1 MTATPRERIVR
12 ALDRRIR
19 ARYPLIAVQTSE
31 ERRFKHLINEV
42 LQLRDPDAPDDP
54 GRHFAKGLFYW
65 SRVSGL
71 AQVAGPHVKVGEVK
85 PSPDLEE
92 PTALLEHIKG
102 QDKGIF
108 CLFDFGPYLGL
119 QGLEDPPLVR
129 QLRELAMAIKPRG
142 VTVIFVGATFPE
154 LASLEK
160 EISHFD
166 LPLPDE
172 DEIAVVL
179 GQHIDRYRQVPKA
192 TLAIDDETGRRLR
205 EALLGL
211 TIAEAEYALDEATI
225 VHRGL
230 GPGAVPTILEK
241 KRELVAKSGA
251 LTYIP
256 PQPPDRLGGYA
267 ELRLLAEG
275 AAHAATPAAR
285 AFGIA
290 PPKGFLL
297 FGLPGCGKDHFT
309 TILSGI
315 LGRALFRLDMGAVI
329 GGRDGTLGSSA
340 NEIRRACAMAEV
352 CHAILVIGEFEKAV
366 GGLQSSNRTDG
377 GEVARTIAWLLN
389 WMNDQERAFV
399 VATANDVSQLAPE
412 QVRQGRFGRLVFV
425 DLPTAD
431 DREAIFRVHLGA
443 AGRDPARFDPAA
455 LAAATDGFSGAEI
468 AAAVQAGL
476 RAAFFAG
483 APDLTDA
490 HILHA
495 IRTTRPLAHVK
506 AEEIGALRK
515 WAHDHVVVPPAVPTT
530 TAANAQLVEL

>member
-1 MTATPRERIVR
+1 MAATPRERIVH

-19 ARYPLIAVQTSE
+19 ARYPLIAVGTSE

-42 LQLRDPDAPDDP
+42 LQLRDPDAPGDP

-71 AQVAGPHVKVGEVK
+71 SQVAGPHVKLGEARTI
-85 PSPDLEE
+85 PDLEE

-108 CLFDFGPYLGL
+108 CLFDFGPYLGIP
-119 QGLEDPPLVR
+119 GMEDPQLVR

-142 VTVIFVGATFPE
+142 VTVIFVGAIFPE

-172 DEIAVVL
+172 DEIGVVL
-179 GQHIDRYRQVPKA
+179 AQHVDRYRQVPKA
-192 TLAIDDETGRRLR
+192 TLAIDGETGRRIG

-211 TIAEAEYALDEATI
+211 TVAEAEYALDEATI

-241 KRELVAKSGA
+241 KREVVARSGA

-267 ELRLLAEG
+267 ELRRLAAL
-275 AAHAATPAAR
+275 AARAATPDAR
-285 AFGIA
+285 AFGIRA
-290 PPKGFLL
+290 PKGFLL

-329 GGRDGTLGSSA
+329 GGRDGVLGSSA
-340 NEIRRACAMAEV
+340 NEIRRACQMAEV
-352 CHAILVIGEFEKAV
+352 CHAILVISEFEKAV

-389 WMNDQERAFV
+389 WMNDQDRAFV

-425 DLPTAD
+425 DLPSTD
-431 DREAIFRVHLGA
+431 DREAIFRVHLGL
-443 AGRDPARFDPAA
+443 AGRDPDRFDPVA
-455 LAAATDGFSGAEI
+455 LAAAADGFSGAEI
-468 AAAVQAGL
+468 AAAVQDGL
-476 RAAFFAG
+476 SAAFFEE
-483 APDLTDA
+483 APDVADA
-490 HILHA
+490 HILRA
-495 IRTTRPLAHVK
+495 IRTTRPLSQVK
-506 AEEIGALRK
+506 AEEIAALRK
-515 WAHDHVVVPPAVPTT
+515 WAHDHVVAPPANPAATT
-530 TAANAQLVEL
+530 TGTRLVEL

>member
-1 MTATPRERIVR
+1 MDTTPRERIVR

-19 ARYPLIAVQTSE
+19 ARYPLIAVATSE

-42 LQLRDPDAPDDP
+42 LQLRDPDAPADP

-71 AQVAGPHVKVGEVK
+71 AQVAGPQVRLGETR
-85 PSPDLEE
+85 PIPDLEE
-92 PTALLEHIKG
+92 PSALLDYIKG

-108 CLFDFGPYLGL
+108 CLFDFGPYLGVP
-119 QGLEDPPLVR
+119 GMEDPQLAR
-129 QLRELAMAIKPRG
+129 QLRELAAAIKPRG
-142 VTVIFVGATFPE
+142 ATVILVGATFPE

-160 EISHFD
+160 EVSHFD
-166 LPLPDE
+166 LPLPGE
-172 DEIAVVL
+172 DEIGTVL
-179 GQHIDRYRQVPKA
+179 AQHVARYREVPKA
-192 TLAIDDETGRRLR
+192 TLAIDGETERRLG

-230 GPGAVPTILEK
+230 GPAAVPTILEK
-241 KRELVAKSGA
+241 KREVIARSGA

-267 ELRLLAEG
+267 ELRRLAAL
-275 AAHAATPAAR
+275 AARAATPEAR
-285 AFGIA
+285 AFGIRA
-290 PPKGFLL
+290 PKGFLL

-309 TILSGI
+309 TILSSI

-340 NEIRRACAMAEV
+340 NEIRRACQMAEV
-352 CHAILVIGEFEKAV
+352 CHAILVISEFEKAV

-389 WMNDQERAFV
+389 WMNDQDRAFV

-425 DLPTAD
+425 DLPTPE
-431 DREAIFRVHLGA
+431 DREAIFRVHLGL
-443 AGRDPARFDPAA
+443 AGRDPDRFDPAA
-455 LAAATDGFSGAEI
+455 LAAAAEGFSGAEI
-468 AAAVQAGL
+468 AAAVQEGL
-476 RAAFFAG
+476 AAAFFED
-483 APDLTDA
+483 APDLTGD
-490 HILHA
+490 HILRA
-495 IRTTRPLAHVK
+495 VRTTRPLSQVK

-515 WAHDHVVVPPAVPTT
+515 WAHDHVVAPPVREEVAHG
-530 TAANAQLVEL
+530 ARLVEL

>member
-1 MTATPRERIVR
+1 MSATPREQIVR

-19 ARYPLIAVQTSE
+19 ARYPLIAVRTSE

-42 LQLRDPDAPDDP
+42 L
-54 GRHFAKGLFYW
+54 
-65 SRVSGL
+65 
-71 AQVAGPHVKVGEVK
+71 
-85 PSPDLEE
+85 
-92 PTALLEHIKG
+92 
-102 QDKGIF
+102 
-108 CLFDFGPYLGL
+108 
-119 QGLEDPPLVR
+119 

-154 LASLEK
+154 IASLEK
-160 EISHFD
+160 EIAHVD
-166 LPLPDE
+166 LPLPAE
-172 DEIAVVL
+172 DEIGVVL
-179 GQHIDRYRQVPKA
+179 DQHVARYRDVPKA
-192 TLAIDDETGRRLR
+192 TLAIDAATGRRIR

-241 KRELVAKSGA
+241 KREVVASSGA

-256 PQPPDRLGGYA
+256 PQPADALGGYA
-267 ELRLLAEG
+267 ELRRLAEQ
-275 AAHAATPAAR
+275 AAHAATPEAR
-285 AFGIA
+285 AFGIK
-290 PPKGFLL
+290 PTKGFLL
-297 FGLPGCGKDHFT
+297 FGLPGCGKDYFT

-340 NEIRRACAMAEV
+340 NEIRRACQMAEV
-352 CHAILVIGEFEKAV
+352 CHAILVISEFEKAV

-389 WMNDQERAFV
+389 WMNDQDRAFV

-425 DLPTAD
+425 DLPTPA
-431 DREAIFRVHLGA
+431 DREAIFRVHLAA
-443 AGRDPARFDPAA
+443 AGRDPSRFDPAA
-455 LAAATDGFSGAEI
+455 LVAATEGFSGAEI

-476 RAAFFAG
+476 GLAFFEG
-483 APDLTDA
+483 APDLADD
-490 HILHA
+490 HILRA
-495 IRTTRPLAHVK
+495 ARATRPLSQVK
-506 AEEIGALRK
+506 AEEIAALRK
-515 WAHDHVVVPPAVPTT
+515 WAHDHVVLPPA
-530 TAANAQLVEL
+530 AAPQLAAPHLVEL